1 MVFAHAQCFRI
12 ASLRARQNIE
22 KRGVGPSTIVPGHS
36 NIGPGATQNAKK
48 TTNMDKKRPTNA
60 QEAAKS
66 EKKGPKS
73 EKCANIVHTR
83 PQLGEVSTRILEGRA
98 SPKEGKAVC

>member
-12 ASLRARQNIE
+12 ASLGVRQNIE
-22 KRGVGPSTIVPGHS
+22 KRGVGPSTIVPGRS

-48 TTNMDKKRPTNA
+48 TTNMNKKRPTNA

-66 EKKGPKS
+66 EKKTPKS
-73 EKCANIVHTR
+73 ENSANMDPTW
-83 PQLGEVSTRILEGRA
+83 QDFVSILDNPG
-98 SPKEGKAVC
+98 PP